1 MLALLAIGV
10 LAAPVAAQEPFDAGA
25 WRGTWRGTLTNLPA
39 RPNAPTVEVTRDIG
53 AFPTADSSCAA
64 LRTTY
69 REGGMVRGV
78 KDYRLCRGR
87 GPDDWYVDEGG
98 GLTLAARWLGDVLV
112 STFKYDS
119 LLLIS
124 TLRRRGNVLEE
135 EIFTAD
141 DRPAQQGPLSL
152 TTRSLQRLRLERV
165 VER

>member
-1 MLALLAIGV
+1 MLALLAV
-10 LAAPVAAQEPFDAGA
+10 AVMAVSAAAQEPSDPGA

-39 RPNAPTVEVTRDIG
+39 RPDAPTVEVTREIG
-53 AFPTADSSCAA
+53 AFPTADSSCTP

-69 REGGMVRGV
+69 REAGVVRGV
-78 KDYRLCRGR
+78 KDYRLCRRR
-87 GPDDWYVDEGG
+87 GADDWYVDEGG

-124 TLRRRGNVLEE
+124 TLRRRGDVLEE
-135 EIFTAD
+135 EIITAD
-141 DRPAQQGPLSL
+141 DRPAQPGPLSL
-152 TTRSLQRLRLERV
+152 KTRGLQRLRLERV